1 MIWPSIPTRRRKLHS
16 FPISTQVRF
25 RLHHD
30 LPISAQHP
38 PRLIAVPLRKGPSL
52 HLEDRQCV
60 KTNSHPPQRK
70 LTVHPNHRSPSQSLG
85 GQLHLRPQKKRLKTP
100 YLPLHPPLWLFKDLD
115 YQTCPFSFPRFIA
128 LRPIPRSQLLTRRTT
143 SHRGPTLVSIDFVC
157 LSGGEQ
163 MGIANG
169 ERLVKARRRLGCH
182 LWRVDG
188 LLFASGM

>member
-1 MIWPSIPTRRRKLHS
+1 MIWPSILTRRRKLHP
-16 FPISTQVRF
+16 FPTFKQVRF
-25 RLHHD
+25 KLHHD

-38 PRLIAVPLRKGPSL
+38 PRPIAVPLRKGPSL
-52 HLEDRQCV
+52 HLEDRQCE
-60 KTNSHPPQRK
+60 KTNSHLPQRK

-100 YLPLHPPLWLFKDLD
+100 YLPLHPPLRLFKALD

-128 LRPIPRSQLLTRRTT
+128 LRPIPRSQLSTRRMT
-143 SHRGPTLVSIDFVC
+143 SHRGPTLVSIGFVC
-157 LSGGEQ
+157 LFGEGQ

-169 ERLVKARRRLGCH
+169 EQLVKARRRLGWH
-182 LWRVDG
+182 LRRVDG